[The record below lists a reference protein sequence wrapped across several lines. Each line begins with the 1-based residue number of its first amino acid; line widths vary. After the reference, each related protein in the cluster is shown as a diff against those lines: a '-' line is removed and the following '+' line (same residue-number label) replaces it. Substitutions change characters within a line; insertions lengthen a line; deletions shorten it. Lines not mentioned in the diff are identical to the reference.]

1 MADSDNNTTLS
12 FVTRRKMPAGTAIAM
27 GAWGTNAFASDKI
40 LGEAFSDPVLT
51 LWHQWQDAHRLTE
64 SLCRQQQG
72 LERQLAETVGFPCA
86 IVRLSDGERVAAYS
100 PEAIHDVLHLAPE
113 EAAACAKAEAEF
125 AAHKLR
131 WDRADQ
137 EIGYSATVQA
147 EREADERA
155 LDLLSAMAATS
166 ATSPAGVAAKLD
178 AVLREGNIWE
188 DGSEFPW
195 PLIRSVLDD
204 LARLGRHGA
213 DGCCCGGSKHGLDAC
228 DGSQ

>member
-1 MADSDNNTTLS
+1 MADSDNNTTLPL
-12 FVTRRKMPAGTAIAM
+12 VTRRKMLAGTAIAM
-27 GAWGTNAFASDKI
+27 GAWGPNAFAGNRI
-40 LGEAFSDPVLT
+40 AAEASSDPVLT
-51 LWHQWQDAHRLTE
+51 LWHQWQHAHRLTE

-72 LERQLAETVGFPCA
+72 HERQLAETVGFPFA
-86 IVRLSDGERVAAYS
+86 IIQLSDGERVAAYS
-100 PEAIHDVLHLAPE
+100 SEAIHDVLHLAPE

-125 AAHKLR
+125 AAHKLQ

-147 EREADERA
+147 EREAGDRA
-155 LDLLSAMAATS
+155 EDLLDAMAATS
-166 ATSPAGVAAKLD
+166 ATSLAGVAAKLD

-213 DGCCCGGSKHGLDAC
+213 DGCTP
-228 DGSQ
+228 